1 MPIAVQLSESLVQ
14 EAKSASDGTSRTLS
28 EQIEYWVL
36 LGKAS
41 DENPDLPVPMLED
54 ILASKVEMSL
64 NKLSRFQFGTGLC

>member
-41 DENPDLPVPMLED
+41 DENPDLPVPILQD
-54 ILASKVEMSL
+54 ILASQAEKNL
-64 NKLSRFQFGTGLC
+64 NKLSKFRFG